1 MKGKLKSKTEELR
14 KYQEVQTWLKTV
26 SKSSVPLYLN
36 ALAKFCEFT
45 GKNPKELILMRDKEI
60 RNPDP
65 NARTQVR
72 DLILDFREY
81 LEKEGYAPKTINALD
96 GAIRS
101 FFSANLG
108 KAGMINIKNY
118 KNACIS
124 QKKDFVPTLEELRKM
139 LDVCNLEEKFRIIF
153 IAQTGMRISD
163 ALELKVGDVLRE
175 LELGKVPLPIYY
187 TPKKDREAIKERI
200 TFLASDGVEILKQ
213 YLEWRKKSGED
224 VTPESPLFVSRT
236 NRGLKPISI
245 QRFNDTI
252 KRAAKRAGFNGN
264 GKYGRIRA
272 HCLRKFFVTQLT
284 NHGVED
290 KIVNFFIGHKIPE
303 VDRVYWIR
311 RVEELREIYRQRE
324 KFLNPYSAGREEE
337 LRKLEDVIK
346 KVKELDEKIQSLNE
360 AWIKEIVLKVIREFG
375 FMMNNNNCN
384 LNQAKYDV
392 KIVTSEEEIIELAK
406 QGYDCQQIAQNKWLM
421 RKKI

>member
-1 MKGKLKSKTEELR
+1 
-14 KYQEVQTWLKTV
+14 
-26 SKSSVPLYLN
+26 
-36 ALAKFCEFT
+36 
-45 GKNPKELILMRDKEI
+45 
-60 RNPDP
+60 
-65 NARTQVR
+65 
-72 DLILDFREY
+72 
-81 LEKEGYAPKTINALD
+81 
-96 GAIRS
+96 
-101 FFSANLG
+101 
-108 KAGMINIKNY
+108 MINVKNY

-175 LELGKVPLPIYY
+175 LELGKVPLAIYY

-224 VTPESPLFVSRT
+224 VTPESPLFISRT

-252 KRAAKRAGFNGN
+252 KSAAKRAGFNGN

-324 KFLNPYSAGREEE
+324 KFLNPYSAGKEEE

-384 LNQAKYDV
+384 LNQVKYDV